1 MFFVRKL
8 LMALA
13 MLLTL
18 TCATAEG
25 CGVCGGDSPDCLTDE
40 YGAVYCSG
48 TLISYPEDQTAAS
61 YTVREGTRII
71 GAYAFSNNIHIE
83 EVVLPEGVVMIGKGA
98 FSYGRLKSINL
109 PESLLII
116 DDMAFYYC
124 PDLSGVVLPSNL
136 YVIGEMAF
144 SDNWQM
150 TTIDIPVS
158 VRVIGRGAFTWTGL
172 TEVYL
177 RTCEFQYG
185 DAVFDVSEQ
194 FNPMRPITVHMSEKA
209 AVYREASQFMRDY
222 KTYEHLTFVL
232 DLPHED

>member
-1 MFFVRKL
+1 MKRVL
-8 LMALA
+8 
-13 MLLTL
+13 MLLLAVCLLPTL
-18 TCATAEG
+18 TLAEEP
-25 CGVCGGDSPDCLTDE
+25 CPLCGGASEQCLTDE
-40 YGAVYCSG
+40 YGAVYCAG
-48 TLISYPEDQTAAS
+48 TLVSYPEDRTAKH

-71 GAYAFSNNIHIE
+71 GEYAFSNNIHIE
-83 EVVLPEGVVMIGKGA
+83 DVVLPEGIVMIGEGA
-98 FSYGRLKSINL
+98 FSYGSLKGINL
-109 PESLLII
+109 PDSLLII

-124 PDLSGVVLPSNL
+124 PDLSGVVLPGNL
-136 YVIGEMAF
+136 YVIGNMAF

-150 TTIDIPVS
+150 TTIDIPAS

-177 RTCEFQYG
+177 RTCKFQYG

-209 AVYREASQFMRDY
+209 AVYWEASQFMRDY
-222 KTYEHLTFVL
+222 KTCEHLTFVL